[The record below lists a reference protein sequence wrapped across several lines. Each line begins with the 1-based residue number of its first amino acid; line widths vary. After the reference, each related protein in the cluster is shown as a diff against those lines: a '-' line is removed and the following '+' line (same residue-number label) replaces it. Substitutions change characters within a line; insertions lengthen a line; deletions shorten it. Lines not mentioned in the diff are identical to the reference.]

1 MNPRPSSHSGPVYCP
16 ANVDYSSFD
25 DRRIKH
31 LEMIQ
36 AVVARLGNNA
46 FFIKGWTITI
56 AGVFLGFAVNQ
67 DKWQLAVASAAPTL
81 LFWILDASFLRN
93 ERLFRDLYD
102 RVRKGEIEPFFM
114 GATSPKYI
122 EGLKNESREKQK
134 PNTSSRFRTFWRL
147 TLLLFYGA
155 VLIAA
160 FVIAIVLCRT

>member
-1 MNPRPSSHSGPVYCP
+1 MYCP
-16 ANVDYSSFD
+16 TSVDYSPFD
-25 DRRIKH
+25 DRQIKH
-31 LEMIQ
+31 LEMVQ

-56 AGVFLGFAVNQ
+56 AGVFLGLAVNQ

-102 RVRKGEIEPFFM
+102 HVRHEEVEPFFM
-114 GATSPKYI
+114 GATSPKYV
-122 EGLKNESREKQK
+122 ERLKRESREKQK

-147 TLLLFYGA
+147 TLVLFYGA

-160 FVIAIVLCRT
+160 FVVAIVLCHT